1 MHIHYGIACENGPI
15 ILTLFKYDN
24 PKNQLSERGTITAEN
39 LTEPLQRMQVLDLIN
54 EFNEGNTY
62 ANIHT
67 EKNPNSEIR
76 GQVVDIELHLILRDK
91 N

>member
-15 ILTLFKYDN
+15 IVTLFKYDKPQN
-24 PKNQLSERGTITAEN
+24 HVSERGTITAEN
-39 LTEPLQRMQVLDLIN
+39 LTGPLQGMQVSDLID
-54 EFNEGNTY
+54 EFNEGTTY

-76 GQVVDIELHLILRDK
+76 GQVVDLELQWILR
-91 N
+91 NNN